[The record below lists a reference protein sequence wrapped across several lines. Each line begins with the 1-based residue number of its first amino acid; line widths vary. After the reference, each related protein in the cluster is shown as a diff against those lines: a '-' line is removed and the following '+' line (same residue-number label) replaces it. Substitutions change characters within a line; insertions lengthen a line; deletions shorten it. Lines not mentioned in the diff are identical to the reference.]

1 MQGKSH
7 WKHVLAS
14 TLVIIVVSVGMWF
27 LLGAK
32 CVAAVAAQP
41 SVLIPLPFLL
51 FVAYI
56 LMALL
61 HHLCRIIVGKM
72 VGMRLLTFSAG
83 PFAIRRTRD
92 GLRPVWNERHP
103 AILMGSTA
111 FAPIGLGRLGR
122 GHSSATASAGP
133 ALPHHLLDGARG
145 RCLRHELTS

>member
-61 HHLCRIIVGKM
+61 HHLFRIVVGKM
-72 VGMRLLTFSAG
+72 VRMRLLTFSAG
-83 PFAIRRTRD
+83 PFAIKRTRH
-92 GLRPVWNERHP
+92 GLQPVWNERHT
-103 AILMGSTA
+103 AILMGSTV
-111 FAPIGLGRLGR
+111 FAPIGLDRLR
-122 GHSSATASAGP
+122 Q
-133 ALPHHLLDGARG
+133 
-145 RCLRHELTS
+145 RCIWM